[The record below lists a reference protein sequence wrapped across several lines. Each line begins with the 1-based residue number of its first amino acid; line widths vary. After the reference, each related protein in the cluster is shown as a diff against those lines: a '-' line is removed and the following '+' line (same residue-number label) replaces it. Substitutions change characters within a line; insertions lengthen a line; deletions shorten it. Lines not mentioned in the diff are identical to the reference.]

1 LKKREEKPS
10 TSKSS
15 IESIL
20 EEKSTKELSE
30 LAVQLFAKVAN
41 QEGGSPV
48 SLEGSSSNKPIITSF
63 SQPSKWY

>member
-20 EEKSTKELSE
+20 EEKSTKELAE
-30 LAVQLFAKVAN
+30 LAAQLFAKAAS

-48 SLEGSSSNKPIITSF
+48 SLEGSSSNKPIIAS
-63 SQPSKWY
+63 SSRPSKWY